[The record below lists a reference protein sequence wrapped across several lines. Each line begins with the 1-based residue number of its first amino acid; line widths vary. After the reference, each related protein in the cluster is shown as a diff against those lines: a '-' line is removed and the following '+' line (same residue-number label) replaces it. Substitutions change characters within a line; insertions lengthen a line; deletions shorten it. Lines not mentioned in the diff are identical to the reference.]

1 MSTPTQSG
9 APVAKLSL
17 RRGRVGVREWATPH
31 MPQTFLPFSL
41 IFCRLNELF
50 CFYSIPL
57 GQFPLLLI
65 TVFLLYSLVKSCFWT
80 RRGST
85 GLLFCHYRSPTP
97 KGINHHNIKK
107 KISHSRY
114 LLLASAIYSMSL
126 NTMLPQQTSPHMPS
140 SLP

>member
-1 MSTPTQSG
+1 MSTPTQSR
-9 APVAKLSL
+9 APGAKLPL

-31 MPQTFLPFSL
+31 IPQMLLLFSL
-41 IFCRLNELF
+41 PFCRLNELF

-65 TVFLLYSLVKSCFWT
+65 ILFLLYSLVKSCFWT
-80 RRGST
+80 RRGSA

-107 KISHSRY
+107 EISSSRY
-114 LLLASAIYSMSL
+114 LLLVFAIYLMSL
-126 NTMLPQQTSPHMPS
+126 NTMLPQQPSPHMPS